1 MYFMVYFLTFSPS
14 SPHDFIKCGP
24 TVHLSINPFLWFWK
38 VWMILWW
45 YKHDCDL
52 WWCFIRSSLHFSS
65 ASAGIWVFL
74 SLVFLCL
81 SICLY
86 NICPV
91 HEFINGHVTFKHQ
104 WASNIKCHISRLDTQ
119 FVRFGLLSLLVQRV
133 CVSTSCTGRNKR
145 SDLASIMHV
154 LFPHN
159 HMAAQWNV
167 LRSHMNIRSF
177 SRLKAFWLYLVH
189 KQLWVI

>member
-1 MYFMVYFLTFSPS
+1 MGYFCILQDSYTHTHTHNCLFLPAQTYQSINIWTNMNFMVYFLTFSPS

-24 TVHLSINPFLWFWK
+24 TLYLLMNPFLLFWK

-52 WWCFIRSSLHFSS
+52 WWCFIRSSLHFPSG
-65 ASAGIWVFL
+65 SAGFWVFF

-81 SICLY
+81 WICLH

-91 HEFINGHVTFKHQ
+91 HEFVNGHVTFKRQ

-119 FVRFGLLSLLVQRV
+119 FVRYGASYWACLFKECV
-133 CVSTSCTGRNKR
+133 CQHPVLTGIKGVTSR
-145 SDLASIMHV
+145 
-154 LFPHN
+154 P
-159 HMAAQWNV
+159 
-167 LRSHMNIRSF
+167 
-177 SRLKAFWLYLVH
+177 
-189 KQLWVI
+189 